1 MCGCH
6 VDCLRGLHMVSSS
19 RIPSLAIYMVPPIN
33 KLMIQTELWLTPLIL
48 LPGVALLIMSTSAR
62 FWQIHEEF
70 HRLLERPDDHAKI
83 VSRQLLRRGIL
94 FRNAL
99 LCLYASVG
107 LFSIGSL
114 LGGFINLWMPRLL
127 WLVGGVTLIGIAAL
141 VFASVQ
147 LIRES
152 LVCMNVI
159 TDSSRQI
166 ESYTSHEGSAG
177 NIR

>member
-1 MCGCH
+1 M
-6 VDCLRGLHMVSSS
+6 
-19 RIPSLAIYMVPPIN
+19 IP
-33 KLMIQTELWLTPLIL
+33 TELWLTPLIL

-70 HRLLERPDDHAKI
+70 HRFLEQPDDHAKI
-83 VSRQLLRRGIL
+83 VSRQLLRRGRL

-99 LCLYASVG
+99 LCLYTSVG

-114 LGGFINLWMPRLL
+114 LGGFINLWLPKLL
-127 WLVGGVTLIGIAAL
+127 WLVGGITLIGISAL

-147 LIRES
+147 LIGES

-159 TDSSRQI
+159 TESSSKI
-166 ESYTSHEGSAG
+166 EGFTSHQGPAG
-177 NIR
+177 NTR

>member
-1 MCGCH
+1 
-6 VDCLRGLHMVSSS
+6 MV
-19 RIPSLAIYMVPPIN
+19 
-33 KLMIQTELWLTPLIL
+33 QTELWLTPLIL

-83 VSRQLLRRGIL
+83 ISRQLLRRGRL
-94 FRNAL
+94 LRNAL
-99 LCLYASVG
+99 LCLYTSVG

-114 LGGFINLWMPRLL
+114 LGGFINLWAPSLL
-127 WLVGGVTLIGIAAL
+127 WLIGGITLIGIATL
-141 VFASVQ
+141 VFAALQ

-159 TDSSRQI
+159 SDSSSRLD
-166 ESYTSHEGSAG
+166 ELMSDELC
-177 NIR
+177 